1 MSVVSR
7 RCHIGVDLGKKQ
19 NHSAIVVVEQLVVTT
34 GRRNP
39 MSFEPIWERRMT
51 ATHIEQLKLGVEYT
65 AIVERLHGLTHSRE
79 LETEALTTWVD
90 ATGLGEVVMEMLR
103 KQRLRGEL
111 MPVVFTGGRTVRY
124 TKGAYTV
131 PKQELVQGL
140 GAASGAGGTERG
152 GGGAGVRGMN
162 YESAGKHDDLV
173 MALGLA
179 CFGLR
184 QRRVAG

>member
-1 MSVVSR
+1 
-7 RCHIGVDLGKKQ
+7 
-19 NHSAIVVVEQLVVTT
+19 
-34 GRRNP
+34 
-39 MSFEPIWERRMT
+39 MT
-51 ATHIEQLKLGVEYT
+51 VTHIEQLKLGVEYT

-79 LETEALTTWVD
+79 LEAEVLTTCVD

-103 KQRLRGEL
+103 KRRLRGEL

-140 GAASGAGGTERG
+140 ALHLEQGELSVA
-152 GGGAGVRGMN
+152 AGVRDWDLLKGELLSLRGVRNVGGMT

-184 QRRVAG
+184 QRRV